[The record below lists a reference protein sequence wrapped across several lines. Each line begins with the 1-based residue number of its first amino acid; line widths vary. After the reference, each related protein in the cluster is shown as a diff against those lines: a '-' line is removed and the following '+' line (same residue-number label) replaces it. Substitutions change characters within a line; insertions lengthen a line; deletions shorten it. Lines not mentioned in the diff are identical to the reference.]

1 MNSYTNDSFMKICHQ
16 TEAAPYSVHYTEA
29 AVDHE
34 PVLYLHWH
42 HEMEFLVLV
51 QEKSPFIWKIDR
63 MSCRREMGFL
73 FRLGTLHYANS
84 RSEIPPAFYALFYR
98 RCSCSQSL
106 KRTVITP
113 MYCRCCIIIWLSRRF

>member
-1 MNSYTNDSFMKICHQ
+1 MNSYTNDSFYENMSHQ

-51 QEKSPFIWKIDR
+51 QGEITVHMEDR
-63 MSCRREMGFL
+63 SYGPAGGRWGFL
-73 FRLGTLHYANS
+73 FRLA
-84 RSEIPPAFYALFYR
+84 A
-98 RCSCSQSL
+98 SL
-106 KRTVITP
+106 RQ
-113 MYCRCCIIIWLSRRF
+113 